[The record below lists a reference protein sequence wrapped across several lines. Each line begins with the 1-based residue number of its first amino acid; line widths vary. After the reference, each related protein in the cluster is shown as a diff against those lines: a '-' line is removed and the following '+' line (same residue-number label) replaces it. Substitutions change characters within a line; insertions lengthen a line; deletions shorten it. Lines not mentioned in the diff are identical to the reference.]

1 MLCLRAYA
9 RAGIEPTTLWL
20 WVKSTNQ
27 YTTMLPLIIH
37 HLTYWRQVQSVYTR
51 AGIYGYMELFVTES
65 HHLQWANINKRKGD
79 SFEEGLEIWPCNE
92 RPMKVKEFS
101 IFADGWFRINRPYA
115 YDVTEGRPAA
125 LGVKRNTAT
134 CVIAKHAARGAN
146 PASHTAGLA
155 HPGPRTERLSAN
167 AHCQHNTCALRDTRL
182 ASLLWRCDPLW
193 RQCIRSID
201 YGNHV
206 KIKTVGETPQNY

>member
-1 MLCLRAYA
+1 M
-9 RAGIEPTTLWL
+9 
-20 WVKSTNQ
+20 S
-27 YTTMLPLIIH
+27 
-37 HLTYWRQVQSVYTR
+37 VQF
-51 AGIYGYMELFVTES
+51 YGY
-65 HHLQWANINKRKGD
+65 
-79 SFEEGLEIWPCNE
+79 
-92 RPMKVKEFS
+92 
-101 IFADGWFRINRPYA
+101 NRPYA

-155 HPGPRTERLSAN
+155 RPGPRTERLSAN

-193 RQCIRSID
+193 RQCIRSIEILRIVLPFLIRD
-201 YGNHV
+201 AKSCIDCEPHKGCSRFAMNASIHLTHSFACSAFSMMV
-206 KIKTVGETPQNY
+206 SSNT